1 MGLSDFL
8 KGTQLMCGWS
18 SKSCPFLC
26 SINMYVL
33 IDFLPSMTGESVQ
46 VCKMPSSLHLGKLKA
61 KAVWG
66 WRADI
71 FAPIWVPCFKDII
84 RLVISGP
91 AVYNN
96 NNDKEESMK
105 QHEQNYRHI
114 NSSNFCEKNKLLYSR
129 IWVLMGTCFRY
140 NFFKTVY
147 FVEPWL
153 EAKLELFLS

>member
-1 MGLSDFL
+1 MY
-8 KGTQLMCGWS
+8 WS
-18 SKSCPFLC
+18 TFYPPWQGSRFKCAKC
-26 SINMYVL
+26 H
-33 IDFLPSMTGESVQ
+33 
-46 VCKMPSSLHLGKLKA
+46 HLYIWAKLKA

-84 RLVISGP
+84 KLVISGP

-114 NSSNFCEKNKLLYSR
+114 NSSYFCEKNKLLYSR
-129 IWVLMGTCFRY
+129 IWVLVGTCFRY